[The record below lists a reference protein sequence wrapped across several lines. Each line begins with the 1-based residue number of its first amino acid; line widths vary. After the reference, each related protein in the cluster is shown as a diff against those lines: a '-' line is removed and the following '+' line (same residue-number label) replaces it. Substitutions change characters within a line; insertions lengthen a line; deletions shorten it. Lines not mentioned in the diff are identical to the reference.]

1 MQKIWIMG
9 LLFATFLCQSNM
21 AAPVIAFTDQRNT
34 GSQAFGQNLS
44 MNFDVNSGKQAVVT
58 ALGYFD
64 HNLDGVIGST
74 TIHVSIFDR
83 FSLSELIRV
92 SFNSSDSG
100 TLEAGTPNRF
110 KNLVSP
116 FVLAEGNYIINAI
129 GFDSS
134 NLNGNITTG
143 GFPAPVVN
151 DGGGILNFVSPFVS
165 LHAGTLGT
173 FPTSFFSST
182 AGFAFGAGTFKFDA
196 TGPIPEPGTLFSLFL
211 GMLCFS
217 FLGRRQ
223 TNKRF

>member
-9 LLFATFLCQSNM
+9 LLFATILCQTNM

-44 MNFDVNSGKQAVVT
+44 MNFDVNPDKQAVVT

-83 FSLSELIRV
+83 NSLSELIRV

-100 TLEAGTPNRF
+100 VLEAGTPNRF
-110 KNLVSP
+110 KNLVAPLILS
-116 FVLAEGNYIINAI
+116 EGNYLINAI

-134 NLNGNITTG
+134 NLNGNITLDD
-143 GFPAPVVN
+143 FPAPVLN

-182 AGFAFGAGTFKFDA
+182 AGFAFGSGTFKFDA
-196 TGPIPEPGTLFSLFL
+196 TLPVPEPGTLVSFIL

-217 FLGRRQ
+217 FLGRRE
-223 TNKRF
+223 TDLRS